1 MFFMYEF
8 VCMSVFWTY
17 LQLCIYL
24 CLCNVYMCVV
34 VCICVNLCVFV
45 CICVRICIC
54 VGTLEG
60 SVWGCGQSDDSSK
73 ERTVELL
80 TSRVDHFVKLI
91 SEIYQFCLAHFKVHL
106 ASWWPT
112 VMFDLEQPTVGNV
125 TVGLLSLQ
133 IDWITCFNTIANIGI
148 KVLDQTKFKWTIFSF

>member
-1 MFFMYEF
+1 MILMENPKGVCKKILYIFHLNVFHVRICMHECILDISTVVYIF
-8 VCMSVFWTY
+8 V
-17 LQLCIYL
+17 L
-24 CLCNVYMCVV
+24 VYMCVV
-34 VCICVNLCVFV
+34 VCICVYLCVFV
-45 CICVRICIC
+45 CISVSICIC

-80 TSRVDHFVKLI
+80 TSRVDHFVMLI

-112 VMFDLEQPTVGNV
+112 VMFDL
-125 TVGLLSLQ
+125 
-133 IDWITCFNTIANIGI
+133 D
-148 KVLDQTKFKWTIFSF
+148 